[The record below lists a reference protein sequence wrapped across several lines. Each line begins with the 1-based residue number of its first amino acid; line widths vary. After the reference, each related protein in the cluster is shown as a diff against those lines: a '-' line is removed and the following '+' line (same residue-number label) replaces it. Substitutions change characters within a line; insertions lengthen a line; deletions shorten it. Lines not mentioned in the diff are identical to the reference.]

1 MVTETL
7 NYKSNDTKQP
17 HVQPQNSQ
25 DMSCSSRH
33 VDALQL
39 CLATDVSASL
49 QVCPGQASQW
59 ASTCVEPK
67 HAKSS
72 CQMCPTH
79 SKAIRIPSSKV
90 REVSLG
96 IVASAHETRSS
107 VWWSLSSLRRLDFCI
122 NGVKENRHT
131 RLRRVRTTSGT
142 LNLSLK
148 IKNEAEESGLLIS
161 RSGTWLWERA
171 SALFQTEGPLDSEQ
185 LMLKCRVW
193 GSTLAICAVQLN
205 TEQARATTCFNPP
218 SFHCHFIWVW
228 HGMTVWYSMYYNV
241 LCICDCLNHLLNLL
255 PLSSHSCLWRRTI
268 SRPIWT
274 TSHSNL
280 REPFSILVQRGS
292 TLMYF
297 GHNWTRSIMTAWHD
311 PPKTLP
317 LMWFPCASSGSGPCI
332 LTFFNLSG
340 NTCGNPVPL
349 WSKSM
354 VWLYWCQ
361 S

>member
-1 MVTETL
+1 MTQ
-7 NYKSNDTKQP
+7 SNLTCNHKRRI
-17 HVQPQNSQ
+17 HFQNSR
-25 DMSCSSRH
+25 DMSCSSRPETKQDRHRTTRH

-96 IVASAHETRSS
+96 IVASAHETHSS

-161 RSGTWLWERA
+161 RSGTWRP
-171 SALFQTEGPLDSEQ
+171 FFK
-185 LMLKCRVW
+185 LKDPSSQNNWCW
-193 GSTLAICAVQLN
+193 NAEFGAPHLQYVQ
-205 TEQARATTCFNPP
+205 
-218 SFHCHFIWVW
+218 S
-228 HGMTVWYSMYYNV
+228 
-241 LCICDCLNHLLNLL
+241 
-255 PLSSHSCLWRRTI
+255 
-268 SRPIWT
+268 
-274 TSHSNL
+274 
-280 REPFSILVQRGS
+280 
-292 TLMYF
+292 
-297 GHNWTRSIMTAWHD
+297 NWTRSTLGLQHAS
-311 PPKTLP
+311 TLP
-317 LMWFPCASSGSGPCI
+317 HSTAI
-332 LTFFNLSG
+332 LYG
-340 NTCGNPVPL
+340 YD
-349 WSKSM
+349 M
-354 VWLYWCQ
+354 VWLYDTVCIIMYYSICVSVIVWIIYWVYCLCQ
-361 S
+361 VILAFEDVPSRDPSGQHLIEIYVNPLVS